1 MLCYRV
7 KEDVRNYDTLHYTT
21 INVVYTQEVHIVPVE
36 GQGLSVC
43 SQMEIDHLLPAYHF
57 SHQLE
62 IIRIRINKTR
72 RKR

>member
-21 INVVYTQEVHIVPVE
+21 INDTLHYITINVVYTQGVHIVPVE

-43 SQMEIDHLLPAYHF
+43 SQ
-57 SHQLE
+57 
-62 IIRIRINKTR
+62 T
-72 RKR
+72 